1 MISRRWAVAACLALS
16 TGLMTRARAE
26 EPNSG
31 CHKSAE
37 WSDMMVCGN
46 PNLTDL
52 GGKVDR
58 AYRKSQEGLSI
69 EDATEVRRV
78 QAAWLK
84 GREKCQESADPT
96 KCLEDY
102 YQRRIK
108 EIVQPNQ

>member
-1 MISRRWAVAACLALS
+1 MTRRTWTLYSCIVLSAACVQV
-16 TGLMTRARAE
+16 ARAE

-58 AYRKSQEGLSI
+58 AYADSERGLSP
-69 EDATEVRRV
+69 EDAGEVRRV
-78 QAAWLK
+78 QQAWLK
-84 GREKCQESADPT
+84 GRAKCQESSDPT
-96 KCLEDY
+96 KCLQDY